1 MKEYHYKGEDKIV
14 SIKEKRQC
22 SLCEMYH
29 TVGEEKDVYE
39 CYSVY
44 RSNNPRKEI
53 EGSVEIWDIVK
64 KVWVKKYR

>member
-53 EGSVEIWDIVK
+53 EGSVEIWDIEK
-64 KVWVKKYR
+64 KIYFE

>member
-53 EGSVEIWDIVK
+53 EGSVEIWNIEK